1 MGKIENK
8 IETCIK
14 SASNYS
20 SFREWKTGDAIA
32 YELAKRNGWLEKSS
46 KHFKKLKKK

>member
-1 MGKIENK
+1 MKKLEICIE
-8 IETCIK
+8 

-20 SFREWKTGDAIA
+20 SFKEWKTGDAVA
-32 YELAKRNGWLEKSS
+32 YELAKQNGLLEKSS